1 MVIRAY
7 QRFLTRLD
15 SPNMQ
20 KLSFKDR
27 RRVRRATPRQ
37 APLNELTL
45 PNRAAAPRREDMA
58 AAERWRR
65 RVISTENG
73 SCMQKKLTFQSGQT

>member
-1 MVIRAY
+1 MNLFVEG
-7 QRFLTRLD
+7 
-15 SPNMQ
+15 S
-20 KLSFKDR
+20 
-27 RRVRRATPRQ
+27 RVCATPRQ
-37 APLNELTL
+37 ATLNELAL
-45 PNRAAAPRREDMA
+45 PNRAVGRREDMA

>member
-1 MVIRAY
+1 
-7 QRFLTRLD
+7 
-15 SPNMQ
+15 MQ

-27 RRVRRATPRQ
+27 RRVRHAT
-37 APLNELTL
+37 LNELTL
-45 PNRAAAPRREDMA
+45 PNRAVGRRTPRREDMV

-65 RVISTENG
+65 WRVISTENG